1 MMADTGLEI
10 NEIKVDGG
18 ASVSDI
24 IMQFQAD
31 ITGKRLRRPI
41 VRETTALGAAYLAGL
56 AVGFWNSLDEV
67 REHWSLDRVY
77 EPEMDEAQR
86 ARVLRGWDAAVAC
99 AKAWR
104 AE

>member
-1 MMADTGLEI
+1 MIADTGLLFD
-10 NEIKVDGG
+10 EIKVDGG

-56 AVGFWNSLDEV
+56 ASGFWRDLDDL
-67 REHWSLDRVY
+67 RRHWSLDKIY
-77 EPEMDEAQR
+77 EPEMDAGQR
-86 ARVLRGWDAAVAC
+86 EKRLHGWKNAVAC
-99 AKAWR
+99 AKIWR
-104 AE
+104 EE